1 MGDMGFQASENQGQ
15 WQFNGTGNGAITRQN
30 TFGIQGTQNTD
41 VIVSMVAGAS
51 EAILERNAFYMG
63 LKTVASNR
71 AIEMEGLKGT
81 IDQKNQEIVDRDK
94 QINLLKARCDTLEGT
109 IDKFAR
115 DYHTLD
121 GTGGDGGQITFL
133 TDLGLMPTPWKRDE
147 HPEVTLWMKREW
159 ARVAK
164 ALALAHKGESSR
176 DSPDVAKAKPKVGRP
191 SKKDQEDADHKYLYL
206 QGRDGVKISAEKV
219 SKMSIKAK
227 SVWDFL
233 HSKKMAPPQFGKM
246 EWPAWDLYARAMLT
260 DPEFDF
266 LLLCDDATW
275 KLREWT
281 IQNYSSWAGNRG
293 IRPKNTGEKTQKTV
307 KDKDVLDDPSLVRM
321 KSGDG
326 SDDGINDTDDS
337 IQPAGHVSESD
348 DNRINVMTPEPE
360 DAGFPEADDA
370 SEENPGPSAQ
380 SAQTRALEGHS
391 RYLSSSFLAAFFF
404 PNTPLLLN
412 HPLPT
417 NSHARAFKHVQRSV
431 LAILGDANTH
441 SKPPGPNVPK
451 ENPGSSTQSPQGL
464 VQSVIANPFAPTAS
478 SSFSGTH
485 TGATTT
491 NPTIAPASSAPA
503 QTHAATNILGA
514 ASTAT
519 ATAATTETHISS
531 DDPPRSSGTT
541 PGGSDTTATTNE
553 ASPPRPRIVLK
564 FGPLAKSTVAQG
576 NQDPVASPVP
586 SEPTQTPTACPSDI
600 QTAVPVHTSPPPI
613 DAPIPNLRLERAMA
627 NQEKKRK
634 AEGKTTA
641 ATSKKQKTATT
652 LAEPTGTI
660 TINGT
665 NSNQAVKVSPP
676 TSTCTSRGYLT
687 QTKRD
692 SKQRCVSP
700 KPPRGKRRR
709 PPRSPAKRHRSTD
722 RVCAGHASQSP
733 IPHPLPSCCLSRAP
747 QPLDPSRSHLY
758 T

>member
-30 TFGIQGTQNTD
+30 TFGIQGTQNAT
-41 VIVSMVAGAS
+41 
-51 EAILERNAFYMG
+51 AFYMG
-63 LKTVASNR
+63 LKTVASNQ

-94 QINLLKARCDTLEGT
+94 QIDLLKARCDTLEGT

-115 DYHTLD
+115 DYHTLN

-133 TDLGLMPTPWKRDE
+133 TDLGPMPTPWKRDE

-164 ALALAHKGESSR
+164 ALALAHKGESSG
-176 DSPDVAKAKPKVGRP
+176 DSPDVAKAKPKVGCP

-246 EWPAWDLYARAMLT
+246 EWPAWDLYKSGPFRTTQAGPATEESDRRTPAR
-260 DPEFDF
+260 
-266 LLLCDDATW
+266 
-275 KLREWT
+275 
-281 IQNYSSWAGNRG
+281 
-293 IRPKNTGEKTQKTV
+293 KTQKTV

-348 DNRINVMTPEPE
+348 DNRIDVMTPEPE

-380 SAQTRALEGHS
+380 S
-391 RYLSSSFLAAFFF
+391 
-404 PNTPLLLN
+404 
-412 HPLPT
+412 
-417 NSHARAFKHVQRSV
+417 
-431 LAILGDANTH
+431 
-441 SKPPGPNVPK
+441 PPGPNVPK
-451 ENPGSSTQSPQGL
+451 ENPGSSTQSRRQKL
-464 VQSVIANPFAPTAS
+464 TS
-478 SSFSGTH
+478 
-485 TGATTT
+485 
-491 NPTIAPASSAPA
+491 A
-503 QTHAATNILGA
+503 QT
-514 ASTAT
+514 
-519 ATAATTETHISS
+519 THL
-531 DDPPRSSGTT
+531 DPVERLLAGVT
-541 PGGSDTTATTNE
+541 PTATTNE

-641 ATSKKQKTATT
+641 TTSKKQKTTTT

-660 TINGT
+660 TIKNICIRQWNERQPG
-665 NSNQAVKVSPP
+665 SQGLAADFDAYFKGLSDADKEPFKKEMHIAQAAARKAK
-676 TSTCTSRGYLT
+676 TAA
-687 QTKRD
+687 K
-692 SKQRCVSP
+692 
-700 KPPRGKRRR
+700 KPGE
-709 PPRSPAKRHRSTD
+709 
-722 RVCAGHASQSP
+722 V
-733 IPHPLPSCCLSRAP
+733 PSAN
-747 QPLDPSRSHLY
+747 
-758 T
+758 

>member
-41 VIVSMVAGAS
+41 IVVSMVTGAS

-63 LKTVASNR
+63 LKTVASNQ

-81 IDQKNQEIVDRDK
+81 IDQKNQEIVDCDK
-94 QINLLKARCDTLEGT
+94 QIDLLTAHCDTLEGT

-115 DYHTLD
+115 DYHTLN

-133 TDLGLMPTPWKRDE
+133 TDLGPMPTPWKRDE
-147 HPEVTLWMKREW
+147 HPE
-159 ARVAK
+159 
-164 ALALAHKGESSR
+164 ALALAHKGESSG
-176 DSPDVAKAKPKVGRP
+176 DLPDVAKAKPKVGRP

-219 SKMSIKAK
+219 SKMSVKAK
-227 SVWDFL
+227 LVWDFL

-246 EWPAWDLYARAMLT
+246 EWPAWDL
-260 DPEFDF
+260 
-266 LLLCDDATW
+266 
-275 KLREWT
+275 
-281 IQNYSSWAGNRG
+281 
-293 IRPKNTGEKTQKTV
+293 
-307 KDKDVLDDPSLVRM
+307 M

-337 IQPAGHVSESD
+337 IQPAGHVLESD
-348 DNRINVMTPEPE
+348 NNRIDVMTPEPE

-380 SAQTRALEGHS
+380 S
-391 RYLSSSFLAAFFF
+391 
-404 PNTPLLLN
+404 
-412 HPLPT
+412 
-417 NSHARAFKHVQRSV
+417 
-431 LAILGDANTH
+431 
-441 SKPPGPNVPK
+441 PPGPNVPK
-451 ENPGSSTQSPQGL
+451 ENPGSSTQLPQGL

-519 ATAATTETHISS
+519 AATTETHISS

-541 PGGSDTTATTNE
+541 PGGSDTTAMTNE

-613 DAPIPNLRLERAMA
+613 DALIPNLRLERAMA

-641 ATSKKQKTATT
+641 TTSKKQKTATA

-660 TINGT
+660 TIKNICIRQWNERQPG
-665 NSNQAVKVSPP
+665 
-676 TSTCTSRGYLT
+676 G
-687 QTKRD
+687 RD
-692 SKQRCVSP
+692 AGVRSKMGFGPEPHRTA
-700 KPPRGKRRR
+700 PRVRFGPGSGSEPSQGVRFGV
-709 PPRSPAKRHRSTD
+709 RH
-722 RVCAGHASQSP
+722 
-733 IPHPLPSCCLSRAP
+733 
-747 QPLDPSRSHLY
+747 
-758 T
+758 

>member
-1 MGDMGFQASENQGQ
+1 
-15 WQFNGTGNGAITRQN
+15 
-30 TFGIQGTQNTD
+30 
-41 VIVSMVAGAS
+41 
-51 EAILERNAFYMG
+51 
-63 LKTVASNR
+63 
-71 AIEMEGLKGT
+71 
-81 IDQKNQEIVDRDK
+81 
-94 QINLLKARCDTLEGT
+94 
-109 IDKFAR
+109 
-115 DYHTLD
+115 
-121 GTGGDGGQITFL
+121 
-133 TDLGLMPTPWKRDE
+133 
-147 HPEVTLWMKREW
+147 
-159 ARVAK
+159 
-164 ALALAHKGESSR
+164 
-176 DSPDVAKAKPKVGRP
+176 
-191 SKKDQEDADHKYLYL
+191 
-206 QGRDGVKISAEKV
+206 
-219 SKMSIKAK
+219 
-227 SVWDFL
+227 
-233 HSKKMAPPQFGKM
+233 M

-307 KDKDVLDDPSLVRM
+307 KDKDILDDPSLVRM

-348 DNRINVMTPEPE
+348 DNRIDVMTPEPE

-380 SAQTRALEGHS
+380 S
-391 RYLSSSFLAAFFF
+391 
-404 PNTPLLLN
+404 
-412 HPLPT
+412 
-417 NSHARAFKHVQRSV
+417 
-431 LAILGDANTH
+431 
-441 SKPPGPNVPK
+441 PPGPNVPK
-451 ENPGSSTQSPQGL
+451 ENPGSSTQSPHGL

-519 ATAATTETHISS
+519 AATTETHISL

-641 ATSKKQKTATT
+641 TTSKKQKTATA

-660 TINGT
+660 TIKNICIRQWNERQPGGQGLT
-665 NSNQAVKVSPP
+665 ADFDAYFKGLSDADKEVSPFARARVD
-676 TSTCTSRGYLT
+676 T
-687 QTKRD
+687 D
-692 SKQRCVSP
+692 SLACCPAPSHS
-700 KPPRGKRRR
+700 KRRCAL
-709 PPRSPAKRHRSTD
+709 PKLPR
-722 RVCAGHASQSP
+722 
-733 IPHPLPSCCLSRAP
+733 
-747 QPLDPSRSHLY
+747 
-758 T
+758 